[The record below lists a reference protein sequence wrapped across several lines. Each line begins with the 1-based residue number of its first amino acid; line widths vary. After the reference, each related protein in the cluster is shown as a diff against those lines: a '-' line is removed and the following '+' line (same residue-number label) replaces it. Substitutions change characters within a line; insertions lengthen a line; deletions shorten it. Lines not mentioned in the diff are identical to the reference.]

1 MLINKLMCNMQE
13 YIESV
18 FYLKT
23 QGKECLCPIDNP
35 IVQDLIN
42 DEILYRHYKRG
53 DTSVIQ
59 IRIEESLNHF
69 CNELYNQATG
79 NLLYDLTK
87 DLDIPAEDED

>member
-42 DEILYRHYKRG
+42 DEILYRHYKR
-53 DTSVIQ
+53 S
-59 IRIEESLNHF
+59 
-69 CNELYNQATG
+69 
-79 NLLYDLTK
+79 
-87 DLDIPAEDED
+87 

>member
-1 MLINKLMCNMQE
+1 MQE

-53 DTSVIQ
+53 DTSVMSYIIKQ
-59 IRIEESLNHF
+59 QVIGSMI
-69 CNELYNQATG
+69 
-79 NLLYDLTK
+79 
-87 DLDIPAEDED
+87 